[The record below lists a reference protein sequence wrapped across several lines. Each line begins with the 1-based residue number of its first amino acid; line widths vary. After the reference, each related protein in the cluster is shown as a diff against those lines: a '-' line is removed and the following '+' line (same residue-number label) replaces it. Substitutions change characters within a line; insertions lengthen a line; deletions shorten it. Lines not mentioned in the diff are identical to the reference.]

1 MWGYRFRTSVHS
13 VFVRR
18 NSWGI
23 IFISINTSVVL
34 WRCDST
40 VAQKNTKCKD
50 NQNLCFDVR
59 MCTFSNCK
67 ENSLGVISIIT
78 CSVLKRCHWT
88 VAQKNMK
95 CEENQNRC
103 FNDRQCFES
112 QIASKLNNH
121 KELLMDWPLKKKMSK
136 SNGIL
141 RHLLLQSSGLGFI
154 KS

>member
-1 MWGYRFRTSVHS
+1 
-13 VFVRR
+13 
-18 NSWGI
+18 
-23 IFISINTSVVL
+23 
-34 WRCDST
+34 
-40 VAQKNTKCKD
+40 
-50 NQNLCFDVR
+50 

-121 KELLMDWPLKKKMSK
+121 KELLMDWPLKKKMSIQTDWNK
-136 SNGIL
+136 GAVSMSQFWK
-141 RHLLLQSSGLGFI
+141 RLLLSHWWQLCIFI
-154 KS
+154 KLEKKRKHIASPWLRTQYLQTKESPGKLTFPNAHTA